1 MMYATRAYFW
11 ILLNCFNSSLWGLF
25 IASEAIKNRTEECPG
40 LQITPLVLLVWDNL
54 NCTLVNTNMYFGS
67 IKKDNNVP

>member
-1 MMYATRAYFW
+1 MPW
-11 ILLNCFNSSLWGLF
+11 PSNNPLG
-25 IASEAIKNRTEECPG
+25 
-40 LQITPLVLLVWDNL
+40 LVLLVWDNL